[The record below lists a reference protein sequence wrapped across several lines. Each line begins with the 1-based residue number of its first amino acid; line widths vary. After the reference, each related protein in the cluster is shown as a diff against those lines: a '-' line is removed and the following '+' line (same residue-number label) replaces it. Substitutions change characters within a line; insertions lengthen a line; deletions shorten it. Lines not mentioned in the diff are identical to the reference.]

1 MARELID
8 THSLSERGAC
18 HLVGVS
24 RSGFRYRQIA
34 RLDDAPRGR
43 LKELAAEYPRYGYL
57 MLHGLLKA
65 EGLVVN
71 RKKTYRLYTEEALQ
85 VRIKKRKK
93 LQRPCLPMEVPMA
106 VNQR

>member
-1 MARELID
+1 
-8 THSLSERGAC
+8 
-18 HLVGVS
+18 
-24 RSGFRYRQIA
+24 
-34 RLDDAPRGR
+34 
-43 LKELAAEYPRYGYL
+43 LAAEYPRYGYL